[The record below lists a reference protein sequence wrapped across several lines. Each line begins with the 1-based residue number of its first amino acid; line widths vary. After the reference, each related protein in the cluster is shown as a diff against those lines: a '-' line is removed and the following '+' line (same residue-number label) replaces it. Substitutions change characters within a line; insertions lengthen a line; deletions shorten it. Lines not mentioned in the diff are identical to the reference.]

1 MSRLMHL
8 PVTATTTLMATT
20 MNLLTNAFERLGR
33 FDNDEGTTTI
43 EYAMA
48 ALAAAALAGVRIVGG
63 IGHSLGKQRDRAGRS
78 FQLMG
83 HVGNKVAPNRL
94 EPTLFGHV
102 IDKDGVQVIANIA
115 NAHAQIQHVGWHRLP
130 RFKPPAV

>member
-8 PVTATTTLMATT
+8 PVTATTTLMAAT

-48 ALAAAALAGVRIVGG
+48 AAALAGVLYVIVTSPTVHDALQG
-63 IGHSLGKQRDRAGRS
+63 II
-78 FQLMG
+78 
-83 HVGNKVAPNRL
+83 
-94 EPTLFGHV
+94 T
-102 IDKDGVQVIANIA
+102 
-115 NAHAQIQHVGWHRLP
+115 NALSNTP
-130 RFKPPAV
+130 

>member
-33 FDNDEGTTTI
+33 FDNDEGTI

-48 ALAAAALAGVRIVGG
+48 ALAAAALAGVLYVIVTSPTVHDALQG
-63 IGHSLGKQRDRAGRS
+63 II
-78 FQLMG
+78 
-83 HVGNKVAPNRL
+83 
-94 EPTLFGHV
+94 T
-102 IDKDGVQVIANIA
+102 
-115 NAHAQIQHVGWHRLP
+115 NALSNTP
-130 RFKPPAV
+130 

>member
-8 PVTATTTLMATT
+8 PVTATTTLMAAT

-48 ALAAAALAGVRIVGG
+48 ALAAAALAGVLYMIVTSPTGHDALQG
-63 IGHSLGKQRDRAGRS
+63 II
-78 FQLMG
+78 
-83 HVGNKVAPNRL
+83 
-94 EPTLFGHV
+94 T
-102 IDKDGVQVIANIA
+102 
-115 NAHAQIQHVGWHRLP
+115 NALSNTP
-130 RFKPPAV
+130 